1 MKSPSKILWGEGLFL
16 RPQHFQ
22 QQDRYHEERLHQ
34 IFEVIHPY
42 GWGVRTLQIDKEAL
56 VHNILRIIELS
67 AVFQDGDVF
76 SGPEN
81 DTLPDDISLSD
92 IPPAQQTVT
101 YHIALP
107 AFKQFGGNF
116 SPSASKDI
124 GARYVQANVDTVDH
138 FTHAASAELTYLKK
152 AAQLLSE
159 LEPRSSFVHFPLLR
173 LRRAATGGFEV
184 DPAFVPPSLS
194 IRSAPGLFIQ
204 LRRLMDALQA
214 KVNALYGHHREPS
227 KNVIE
232 FRSGDIASFWLLHTA
247 SAAFASLNHYFQ
259 HPALHPERL
268 YEQLL
273 TIAGGLMTFSKSY
286 TLSDLPAYQH
296 QDPGPCFSTLHS
308 IIRDLLD
315 TVISSRYLSIAL
327 NEAKPSYYHGMLDS
341 GKINEQTS
349 FFLAVSADM
358 PAIELVEVAPLRF
371 KAGAPDD
378 VEKFVLSAMPG
389 IRITHSPQVPAAI
402 PVKPDTYYFAIDN
415 KGPLYER
422 MLQAQTISIYVPS
435 GIRDLKL
442 DLYAVTS

>member
-1 MKSPSKILWGEGLFL
+1 M
-16 RPQHFQ
+16 
-22 QQDRYHEERLHQ
+22 
-34 IFEVIHPY
+34 
-42 GWGVRTLQIDKEAL
+42 A
-56 VHNILRIIELS
+56 LS
-67 AVFQDGDVF
+67 AVFPDGELF
-76 SGPEN
+76 NGPDD
-81 DTLPDDISLSD
+81 DTLPEDIRLEN
-92 IPPAQQTVT
+92 IPPSQQAVT

-107 AFKQFGGNF
+107 TLKQSGGNF
-116 SPSASKDI
+116 SLPTNKDAGI
-124 GARYVQANVDTVDH
+124 RYVQTNIDTADQY
-138 FTHAASAELTYLKK
+138 THAANAELSYLKK
-152 AAQLLSE
+152 TAHVLSE

-173 LRRAATGGFEV
+173 LRRAATGGFEL
-184 DPAFVPPSLS
+184 DPLFVPPTTS
-194 IRSAPGLFIQ
+194 IRSAPSLFIQ

-259 HPALHPERL
+259 HPTLHPERL

-286 TLSDLPAYQH
+286 ALSDLPIYQH
-296 QDPGPCFSTLHS
+296 EDPGPCFTKLHS

-315 TVISSRYLSIAL
+315 TVISSRYFSIAL
-327 NEAKPSYYHGMLDS
+327 SEVKPSYYQGILDS
-341 GKINEQTS
+341 GKINDQTT

-378 VEKFVLSAMPG
+378 VENFVLSAMPG
-389 IRITHSPQVPAAI
+389 IRLTHSPQVPAAI

-415 KGPLYER
+415 KSPFYER
-422 MLQAQTISIYVPS
+422 MLQAQTMSIYVPT
-435 GIRDLKL
+435 GVRELKL
-442 DLYAVTS
+442 DLYAVIS